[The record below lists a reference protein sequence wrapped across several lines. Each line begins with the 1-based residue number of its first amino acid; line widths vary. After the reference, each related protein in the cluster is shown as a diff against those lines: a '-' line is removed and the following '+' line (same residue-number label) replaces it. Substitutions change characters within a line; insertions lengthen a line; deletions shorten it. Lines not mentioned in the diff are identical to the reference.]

1 MSVTDSTASSEFVAR
16 AKEIGE
22 RALDAEFVDE
32 LTA

>member
-1 MSVTDSTASSEFVAR
+1 MSVTDSTATSELVAR
-16 AKEIGE
+16 AKEANE